1 MIAAPIRHNNAKMGF
16 YPTDSL
22 SLKVI
27 SESIEFKEKVTML
40 DPCCG
45 EGVALKTLGDDLHHT
60 IGVELNDDRYY
71 QARDRLNVCLH
82 SDALMQ
88 TKYSPSKLDFL
99 FLNPPYGDS
108 AVSGRLEYAFVKR
121 YSQSLASG
129 GLIVLLIP
137 STQVNEDFLKYLMSN
152 FDMKVAGLAP
162 ETQYKQWIFIG
173 SKVRRRTPTKAV
185 IKDVLATIEIDFAA
199 PLIPIACKSCNE
211 VFTISTSKVTQ
222 DQISYAIEDKSTL
235 WDAYFDSQIISKDTV
250 NNQPLMELTDWYIT
264 MGILG
269 GHISGFL
276 DNGDMKVL
284 LRGKVY
290 KEFGK
295 AKYGHDNKEGN
306 YTQTEVFVPKILA
319 LNVKQDSDEF
329 GDIYEIK

>member
-1 MIAAPIRHNNAKMGF
+1 MIAAPIRHNNARMGF

-27 SESIEFKEKVTML
+27 CDSIEFKEKVTML

-45 EGVALKTLGDDLHHT
+45 EGAALETLSNGVHHT
-60 IGVELNDDRYY
+60 IGVELNDDRYC

-108 AVSGRLEYAFVKR
+108 AISQRLEYAFVKR
-121 YSQSLASG
+121 YSQSLSSG
-129 GLIVLLIP
+129 GLMVLLIP
-137 STQVNEDFLKYLMSN
+137 STQVNEGFLKYLMSN
-152 FDMKVAGLAP
+152 FEMKSAGLAP
-162 ETQYKQWIFIG
+162 ESKYKQWIFIG
-173 SKVRRRTPTKAV
+173 SKVRRRTPTKIV
-185 IKDVLATIEIDFAA
+185 IKDVLKTIGIDFKS
-199 PLIPIACKSCNE
+199 PLIPIICKSCNE
-211 VFTISTSKVTQ
+211 NFTISTSKVTQ
-222 DQISYAIEDKSTL
+222 EQVAYAIEGKPTL
-235 WDAYFDSQIISKDTV
+235 WDAYFDTQIISKDTV

-284 LRGKVY
+284 LRGKVH

-295 AKYGHDNKEGN
+295 AVYGDDNKAGN

-319 LNVKQDSDEF
+319 LNVKQGSDDF
-329 GDIYEIK
+329 GEIYEIK